1 MSAET
6 FIEKLT
12 EMMDTE
18 KNLTLETKLADV
30 EEWDSLSF
38 VTFLTYCN
46 AKLKKSVTPEELK
59 AAVTVGDL
67 FKFVGESDVVEN

>member
-1 MSAET
+1 MDSET

-18 KNLTLETKLADV
+18 QDLTLKTKLADV

-46 AKLKKSVTPEELK
+46 SRLKKSVTPEELK

-67 FKFVGESDVVEN
+67 FKFVGEN

>member
-1 MSAET
+1 MNAET
-6 FIEKLT
+6 FLEKLT
-12 EMMDTE
+12 EIMDTE

-46 AKLKKSVTPEELK
+46 SKLKKSVTPEELK
-59 AAVTVGDL
+59 AAATVGDL
-67 FKFVGESDVVEN
+67 FKFVGEN

>member
-12 EMMDTE
+12 EIMDTE

-46 AKLKKSVTPEELK
+46 SKLGKSVTPDELK
-59 AAVTVGDL
+59 TAVTVNDL
-67 FKFVGESDVVEN
+67 FKFIGS